1 MEKFFCQNC
10 LASNSF
16 GQDLCV
22 RCGTRLML
30 IVEPSAVRHDSAEPA
45 SLYEEHLLERVSALE
60 YRLTRTTGQLERCL
74 DFLMRQA
81 RNSYLDHALIETLI
95 GTLSEGGFVEV
106 DAIDAIWKEK
116 CRRAAEEQDETQR
129 RDELRAEII
138 AGYSGTEKSA
148 FKTFVDEGMIE
159 LSDGNLAHGVR
170 TLEQA
175 AALAVNNAPLNSF
188 LGEHFFR
195 LGKMAWAREY
205 LERALCAS
213 PKDDRISLLLGLACG
228 DEGEAER
235 AKQLLRDVVQRGGAC
250 FAAHYAL
257 GRLLA
262 AEERWS
268 DALVEFKQA
277 LEIRPSPETNYVVG
291 CVYYRM
297 NRDRMACRHFRKAV
311 EMNEGYSAALHML
324 GLVYLRAGDE
334 SRADAAFCAARAA
347 GQDESRYRSKPRT
360 RMQNDEIPSLPP
372 LFRAARNARKR
383 LVTSGDKRLADAVV
397 EDALRVSLQ
406 RTAEGQQSH
415 TVVRL

>member
-1 MEKFFCQNC
+1 MEKFYCQNC
-10 LASNSF
+10 LAFNSF
-16 GQDLCV
+16 GQELCV

-30 IVEPSAVRHDSAEPA
+30 VIEPSAVRFDSAEPA
-45 SLYEEHLLERVSALE
+45 TLHEEDLLERVSTLE

-95 GTLSEGGFVEV
+95 STLSEGGFVKA

-116 CRRAAEEQDETQR
+116 CRRAVEEQDESQR

-138 AGYSGTEKSA
+138 AGYRGKETTA
-148 FKTFVDEGMIE
+148 FKTFVDEGMND
-159 LSDGNLAHGVR
+159 LSDGNVAHGVR

-205 LERALCAS
+205 LERAFCVL
-213 PKDDRISLLLGLACG
+213 PNDHRISLLLGLACG

-235 AKQLLRDVVQRGGAC
+235 AKQLLRDVVRRGGAC

-262 AEERWS
+262 AEERWV

-277 LEIRPSPETNYVVG
+277 HETRPSPETHYVVG

-297 NRDRMACRHFRKAV
+297 NRDRMAARHFRKAI
-311 EMNEGYSAALHML
+311 ELDDAYSAALYML
-324 GLVYLRAGDE
+324 GLVYMRGGDE
-334 SRADAAFCAARAA
+334 PRADAAFRAARAA
-347 GQDESRYRSKPRT
+347 GQDESRYRSKPRN
-360 RMQNDEIPSLPP
+360 RLQLDDIPSLPP

-397 EDALRVSLQ
+397 EDALTVILQ
-406 RTAEGQQSH
+406 RPAASQQSH
-415 TVVRL
+415 TVVRH